1 MAYLGYA
8 NPLHRISRAIWGW
21 FAPPP
26 SGRPMPHDFYL
37 IGHRGAAMLAPE
49 NTIAA
54 FAKAVELGANAIE
67 TDICITQDDRFIL
80 WHDAD
85 PNDAIALARQ
95 FGGEGLLYMPEVPML
110 VSPWRRPVS
119 QLALSALRTY
129 CGYIR
134 CQPGYGEGADG
145 GPQAQVSPA
154 VFEELIAWL
163 QHERRVRHVFL
174 DLKLAPAQADAAIA
188 LLQLL
193 RRLAMDA
200 SFRQEL
206 RFHILSPHSEII
218 AALLVEAQR
227 VPLPATF
234 RLYAD
239 FELPGVCQ
247 IARQLGVRH
256 VCMGYGVRAWG
267 EFRHEV
273 AQTVA
278 ERDHGHFDTVV
289 VWTVNDEA
297 RLQEL
302 VALGVN
308 GIITDTPAL
317 LHRIVREHRRQG
329 AGMVQRRP
337 APVPGLVGRVPW
349 ALRRVESPSPPPSP
363 TGRGR
368 YVPRDAGVA

>member
-21 FAPPP
+21 YMPPP
-26 SGRPMPHDFYL
+26 AGRPLPHDFYL
-37 IGHRGAAMLAPE
+37 IGHRGAAMFAPE
-49 NTIAA
+49 NTIVA

-67 TDICITQDDRFIL
+67 TDVCITQDDCFIL

-95 FGGEGLLYMPEVPML
+95 FGGEGLLYMPEVPTL

-119 QLALSALRTY
+119 KLALSTLQTY

-134 CQPGYGEGADG
+134 CQPGYTDGTDGEPPA
-145 GPQAQVSPA
+145 PVSPA

-163 QHERRVRHVFL
+163 RYERRVRHVFL
-174 DLKLAPAQADAAIA
+174 DLKLAPPQADAAIA
-188 LLQLL
+188 LLHRLH
-193 RRLAMDA
+193 RLALDKA
-200 SFRQEL
+200 FRQDL
-206 RFHILSPHSEII
+206 LFHILSPHLEIV
-218 AALLVEAQR
+218 AALLAEARR
-227 VPLPATF
+227 VPLPPTL
-234 RLYAD
+234 RLWAD

-247 IARQLGVRH
+247 VARQLGVRH
-256 VCMGYGVRAWG
+256 VCMGCGVRAWG

-273 AQTVA
+273 AQAVA

-308 GIITDTPAL
+308 GVITDTPAL
-317 LHRIVREHRRQG
+317 LHRLVREHRRRG
-329 AGMVQRRP
+329 AGMVPQVH
-337 APVPGLVGRVPW
+337 APVHDLVGQVAHPW
-349 ALRRVESPSPPPSP
+349 V
-363 TGRGR
+363 TGK
-368 YVPRDAGVA
+368 AS

>member
-8 NPLHRISRAIWGW
+8 NPLHRINRAIWGW
-21 FAPPP
+21 FASPP
-26 SGRPMPHDFYL
+26 SGRPLPHDFYL
-37 IGHRGAAMLAPE
+37 IGHRGAAMFAPE

-54 FAKAVELGANAIE
+54 FAKAIELGANAIE
-67 TDICITQDDRFIL
+67 TDVCITQDDRFIL

-95 FGGEGLLYMPEVPML
+95 FGGERLLYMPEVPTL

-119 QLALSALRTY
+119 KLALATLQTH

-134 CQPGYGEGADG
+134 CQPGSGEGADG
-145 GPQAQVSPA
+145 APQAQVSPA
-154 VFEELIAWL
+154 VFEELIAWVR
-163 QHERRVRHVFL
+163 HEHRVRHVFL
-174 DLKLAPAQADAAIA
+174 DLKFAPTQIDAALA
-188 LLQLL
+188 LLHQL

-200 SFRQEL
+200 SFRPEL
-206 RFHILSPHSEII
+206 LFHILSPHLEIV
-218 AALLVEAQR
+218 AALAAEARR
-227 VPLPATF
+227 VPLPTML

-239 FELPGVCQ
+239 FERPGVCH
-247 IARQLGVRH
+247 IARQLEVRH
-256 VCMGYGVRAWG
+256 ICMGYGVRAWG

-289 VWTVNDEA
+289 VWTVNAQA

-317 LHRIVREHRRQG
+317 LHRIVHEHRHTGFGR
-329 AGMVQRRP
+329 VPQRHE
-337 APVPGLVGRVPW
+337 PVPGLVGQVAHPW
-349 ALRRVESPSPPPSP
+349 A
-363 TGRGR
+363 TGK
-368 YVPRDAGVA
+368 AS